1 MAKVGENNENEE
13 RAGKE
18 KTSKTDKRIFFAMVA
33 ALLII
38 FFLICG
44 YIAHIINA
52 PKKESGAPQK
62 PTIGII
68 RIKDAIKSH
77 KSYAD
82 IEKLKSDYESVM
94 TEIMALSAP
103 TEIKVPEVDGELFK
117 DSARQKLSQTI
128 VDKIAAL
135 EEKRRATVEKYAK
148 DTEPA
153 YEKKRAEIDARYL
166 TVIADLR
173 MKLDNSDI
181 LRLSDAKINE
191 LSEQLTKLQHE
202 RGDAQEALKAEREQD
217 IYNYGEKVI
226 KEMAGEIATVDKE
239 AQKLMSEAALKESE
253 VTERNM
259 RLLEEAAGTGR
270 IVKIREKEAV
280 LEKLREEIAEKEEQ
294 VLTDIASIAAKYA
307 MQNELDIVVSDTGVN
322 IKSLLPAEFQPAENE
337 KYSRVI
343 TLNTLDITDDIIQ
356 DLLIDER

>member
-1 MAKVGENNENEE
+1 MAEVDENKENADEE
-13 RAGKE
+13 KQP
-18 KTSKTDKRIFFAMVA
+18 KTDKRIFFAIVA

-38 FFLICG
+38 FILICG

-52 PKKESGAPQK
+52 PKKETSTAAQK

-82 IEKLKSDYESVM
+82 IEKLKSDYESVI

-103 TEIKVPEVDGELFK
+103 TEIKLPEVEDELFK

-135 EEKRRATVEKYAK
+135 EEKRRAAVEKYAK

-153 YEKKRAEIDARYL
+153 YEQRRAEIDARYL

-191 LSEQLTKLQHE
+191 LSEQLTNLQHE
-202 RGDAQEALKAEREQD
+202 RGDAQDALKAEREQD

-226 KEMAGEIATVDKE
+226 KEMSGEIATVDKE
-239 AQKLMSEAALKESE
+239 AQKLMSEATLKESE
-253 VTERNM
+253 VMERNM
-259 RLLEEAAGTGR
+259 RLLEESTGADR
-270 IVKIREKEAV
+270 IIKIKEKESE

-294 VLTDIASIAAKYA
+294 VLADIAGIAAKYA
-307 MQNELDIVVSDTGVN
+307 LQKELDLVITDTGIN
-322 IKSLLPAEFQPAENE
+322 IKTLLPAEFRSADNE